1 MALPTSL
8 PECAERLDAAQAAV
22 ATSQKVVRV
31 LGGVA
36 LAVGIGWALWE
47 IIGRKRA
54 AQAEASTT
62 DEVVT

>member
-1 MALPTSL
+1 MAFPTSL

-47 IIGRKRA
+47 IVGRKKAEA
-54 AQAEASTT
+54 AQTESTS
-62 DEVVT
+62 EVVT

>member
-8 PECAERLDAAQAAV
+8 PECADRLDAAQAAV

-47 IIGRKRA
+47 IIGRKKA
-54 AQAEASTT
+54 AVAEAESMS
-62 DEVVT
+62 EVVT

>member
-1 MALPTSL
+1 MSFPTSL

-47 IIGRKRA
+47 IVGRKKA
-54 AQAEASTT
+54 AAAEVEPTS
-62 DEVVT
+62 EVVT